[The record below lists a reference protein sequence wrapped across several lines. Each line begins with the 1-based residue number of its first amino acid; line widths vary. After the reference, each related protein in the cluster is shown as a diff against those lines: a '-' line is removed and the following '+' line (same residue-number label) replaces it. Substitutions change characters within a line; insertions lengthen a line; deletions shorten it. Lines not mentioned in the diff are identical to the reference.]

1 MACSSVDSSSEG
13 ERKLDEGRGEGKSP
27 EVVFISPEN
36 WNQQSPC
43 EQAKESTEL
52 EASII
57 TAHFTSTELEASII
71 TAHFTS
77 TELEASIITAHFR
90 AQKCMSCWSCLC
102 SLCR

>member
-13 ERKLDEGRGEGKSP
+13 ERKLDDGRGGGKSP

-43 EQAKESTEL
+43 EQAKESAEL

-71 TAHFTS
+71 TAHFT
-77 TELEASIITAHFR
+77 